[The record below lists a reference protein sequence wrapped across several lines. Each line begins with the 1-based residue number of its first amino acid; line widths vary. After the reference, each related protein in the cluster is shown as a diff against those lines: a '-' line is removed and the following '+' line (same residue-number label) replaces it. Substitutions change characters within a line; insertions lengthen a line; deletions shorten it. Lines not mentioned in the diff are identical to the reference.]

1 MKISLENSTMHL
13 ECKHQIKFMRRLFR
27 KGERVRSK
35 IDGKVMEVLKY
46 IKNNFVEVKWFDQES
61 KEIRTNKIKEDELSK
76 AA

>member
-1 MKISLENSTMHL
+1 MLNPNKN
-13 ECKHQIKFMRRLFR
+13 MRRLFK

-46 IKNNFVEVKWFDQES
+46 IKKNMVEVMWFDLEK
-61 KEIRTNKIKEDELSK
+61 KEVRKNKIKEDKLSR